1 MEVPREQLNTGPS
14 GGEQGA
20 RIAVLV
26 FMTLSLLSLAF
37 GLGWLLNG
45 MDDSPAA
52 PKAGPT
58 GANSSTTAAASD
70 QFGGALLDEIYQT
83 LKSQYVD
90 KELITPE
97 KLRTAAIDG
106 IIASLNDP
114 HSSYISPQDVQA
126 GALELNSSYQGIGAS
141 VSDRSGQ
148 VQIVAPFR
156 DSPAEAAGIKAGD
169 VILAVDGDATD
180 GWSDQQ
186 AVQRIRGPKGTKVTL
201 KVRHLDGTV
210 QTIEVV
216 RGEIPIKSVFTEPNL
231 ETIPG
236 ESGDQIVDRDGNP
249 ASDIAYIAIS
259 QFHDTTVK
267 ELRTALQGIESKGYK
282 GLILDL
288 RGNPGGLL
296 TATVDVAD
304 EFLSSGVILTEEDAD
319 GQKKSWSA
327 KPGGLAT
334 KIPIVILQD
343 RGSASGSEVLAG
355 ALHDA
360 GRAKI
365 VGTRSF
371 GKGTV
376 NLPVTLKQCGQP
388 TCGIL
393 YISIGRWLSPNGDA
407 IEGVGIKPDIELPM
421 TAEEYIDQG
430 DLQVFKAI
438 DVLRGK

>member
-1 MEVPREQLNTGPS
+1 MEVPREQLKSGPS
-14 GGEQGA
+14 GSEQGA
-20 RIAVLV
+20 RIAVLM
-26 FMTLSLLSLAF
+26 FMLLSLLSLAF

-45 MDDSPAA
+45 MDERTTTTS
-52 PKAGPT
+52 AGPL
-58 GANSSTTAAASD
+58 AASGGSTASND
-70 QFGGALLDEIYQT
+70 QFGGALLDEIYQA
-83 LKSQYVD
+83 LKAQYVD

-141 VSDRSGQ
+141 VSDQTGQ

-169 VILAVDGDATD
+169 IILAVDGEATD

-186 AVQRIRGPKGTKVTL
+186 AVQKIRGPKGTKVTL
-201 KVRHLDGTV
+201 KVRHLDGTT

-236 ESGDQIVDRDGNP
+236 ESGDKIVDRDGKAVP
-249 ASDIAYIAIS
+249 DIAYIAIS
-259 QFHDTTVK
+259 QFHDTTLQ

-282 GLILDL
+282 GLVIDV

-296 TATVDVAD
+296 SATVDVAD
-304 EFLSSGVILTEEDAD
+304 EFLSSGVILTEVDAD
-319 GQKKSWSA
+319 GKKKSWSA
-327 KPGGLAT
+327 KSGGSAT

-343 RGSASGSEVLAG
+343 GGSASGSEVLAG
-355 ALHDA
+355 ALHDG

-376 NLPVTLKQCGQP
+376 NLPVVLKNCGEPQ
-388 TCGIL
+388 CGIL
-393 YISIGRWLSPNGDA
+393 YISIGRWLSPNGEE
-407 IEGVGIKPDIELPM
+407 IEGVGIKPDIDLPM
-421 TAEEYIDQG
+421 TAAQYIDEG
-430 DLQVFKAI
+430 DIQLFKAI
-438 DVLRGK
+438 DVLRGN